1 MSSPTSPN
9 PHAPTQCGLVA
20 VVGAPNAGK
29 SSLVNALVGQHVAIV
44 TAKRNTTRLVV
55 RGVVTHGSAQ
65 LVLVDTPGLHTTT
78 TGFDRMLVQ
87 QARGALA
94 DADAIA
100 LVADASLL
108 VKRGLSEVETDIL
121 AHEQPT
127 VFVINKIDH
136 ITHKSELLPVLES
149 LGAYPNVRAVAL
161 ISATK
166 KDGLQALL
174 KDLTKLLPQGPWLFE
189 ANQATDLPLPIR
201 LAEIT
206 RAQAMRV
213 LHDELPYLLT
223 VVPNGIEEAP
233 DGALLVHQRVLVAKS
248 SHKGMVVGKGGT
260 TLQRFGT
267 AARKEMQK
275 VLGRGVRL
283 NVHVEVDERWMERGN
298 LLRTLGLQE

>member
-1 MSSPTSPN
+1 MTTS
-9 PHAPTQCGLVA
+9 PTQCGLIA

-55 RGVVTHGSAQ
+55 RGVVTHGTAQ
-65 LVLVDTPGLHTTT
+65 LVLVDTPGLHTTAS
-78 TGFDRMLVQ
+78 GFDRMLVQ

-100 LVADASLL
+100 LVADANLL
-108 VKRGLSEVETDIL
+108 VKRGLSEVELDIL

-127 VFVINKIDH
+127 VFVVNKIDQVTTRAD
-136 ITHKSELLPVLES
+136 ILPVLEK
-149 LGAYPNVRAVAL
+149 LGTFPNIRAVAL

-166 KDGLQALL
+166 KDGLDMLL
-174 KDLTKLLPQGPWLFE
+174 RELTKLIPTGPWLF
-189 ANQATDLPLPIR
+189 AAGQTTDLPLPIR

-206 RAQAMRV
+206 RAQAMKV
-213 LHDELPYLLT
+213 LHEELPYLLT

-233 DGALLVHQRVLVAKS
+233 DGAMLVHQRVVVARS
-248 SHKGMVVGKGGT
+248 THKGMVVGKGGA

-267 AARKEMQK
+267 AARKEMQ
-275 VLGRGVRL
+275 VITGRGIRL
-283 NVHVEVDERWMERGN
+283 NLHVEVDERWMERN
-298 LLRTLGLQE
+298 ELLRSIGLRE